1 MQIFFSRALVYSN
14 LDSIHRVQR
23 VEDECVFLGL
33 NHLCMKIAALPFSR
47 CKSGQEDHER
57 AQEPIAQ
64 CTQPYSSRDQLTLDI
79 SS

>member
-14 LDSIHRVQR
+14 LDNIYRVQR
-23 VEDECVFLGL
+23 VEEECVFFGL
-33 NHLCMKIAALPFSR
+33 NHLCMKIAAR